1 MLDANLQAGGRG
13 VYSGFRYIR
22 VGGIEVSADE
32 APYLDA
38 FLPLKVAARYPRL
51 VGFTTLTYEDV
62 FVNEQ
67 LAPATR
73 TVVRPG
79 KFRRYRLVKLI
90 SNMASLIKR
99 GVYGAGVLI
108 AAAALV
114 WLALKLKRFR

>member
-13 VYSGFRYIR
+13 VYSGFRCIR
-22 VGGIEVSADE
+22 IGGTDVSADE

-38 FLPLKVAARYPRL
+38 FLPLKVAVRYPRL
-51 VGFTTLTYEDV
+51 MGFTTLTYEDV

-67 LAPATR
+67 LAPATI
-73 TVVRPG
+73 TVIRPG
-79 KFRRYRLVKLI
+79 KFRRYRFVRLI
-90 SNMASLIKR
+90 SNMVSLIKS
-99 GVYGAGVLI
+99 GAYLAVALV